1 MSTEAIDAVPISRRP
16 RNDARHVSK
25 TELLL
30 KLQELVRELTE
41 MNVLAEMRLIQLTES
56 VENMKMEL
64 RDINEQVQFQVLRFT
79 YFPPPGPFGGGDSFG
94 EL

>member
-1 MSTEAIDAVPISRRP
+1 MPTEAIKAVPISRHP
-16 RNDARHVSK
+16 RNDARHVFK

-30 KLQELVRELTE
+30 KFQELVRELTE
-41 MNVLAEMRLIQLTES
+41 MNVLAEMRLIQLTEL

-79 YFPPPGPFGGGDSFG
+79 YFPPPEPFGGGDSFG